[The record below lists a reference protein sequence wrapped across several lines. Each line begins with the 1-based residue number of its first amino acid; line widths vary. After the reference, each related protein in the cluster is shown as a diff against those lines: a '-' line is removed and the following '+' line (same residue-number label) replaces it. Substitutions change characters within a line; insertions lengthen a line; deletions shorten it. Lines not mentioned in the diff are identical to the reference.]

1 MAIGLLTSRP
11 WCTHRPTLKCT
22 NIFRRLTSSSD
33 DPPNDEAA
41 LVGGLSVCRTR
52 CRPHLMGRQW
62 PLALI
67 VDLMRHA
74 CEMHIEGIVAKQT
87 TRHIAPAG
95 KKAA

>member
-1 MAIGLLTSRP
+1 
-11 WCTHRPTLKCT
+11 
-22 NIFRRLTSSSD
+22 
-33 DPPNDEAA
+33 
-41 LVGGLSVCRTR
+41 
-52 CRPHLMGRQW
+52 MGRQW

-95 KKAA
+95 KKAAQSAMPHVALRMREQVRPNETCQRDRSHFRWFNVL